1 MYTAVLTVTGK
12 THDCSTLL
20 KTNNSQAHSYNNVVS
35 RSSGMLVD
43 SYIVILHYWPLPVA
57 ADIELQLTGMHV
69 PSLIPRLLVGRHRE
83 PGYEASMSHAVLV
96 SYLLTNIVSVL

>member
-1 MYTAVLTVTGK
+1 MYTAVLTGK

-20 KTNNSQAHSYNNVVS
+20 KTHNSQAHSYNNVVS

-43 SYIVILHYWPLPVA
+43 NYIVILHYWPLPVA

-69 PSLIPRLLVGRHRE
+69 PSLIPRLLVGGH
-83 PGYEASMSHAVLV
+83 
-96 SYLLTNIVSVL
+96 